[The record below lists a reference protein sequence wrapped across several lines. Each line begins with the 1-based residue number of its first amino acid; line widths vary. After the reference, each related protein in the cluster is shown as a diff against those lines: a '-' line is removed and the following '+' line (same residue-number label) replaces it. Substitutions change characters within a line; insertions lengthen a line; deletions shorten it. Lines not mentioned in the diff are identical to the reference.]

1 MSTSMFISL
10 SVPPID
16 ANDLIGVLPE
26 PSRAWHLGQL
36 QKAVASSQ
44 QLLARQPSLA
54 QLAEELLKQALSST
68 FSGQNIDPD
77 TVYLPREPVT
87 GAPQQSLTQLFQQAL
102 ASGRFPVAAQTLAFC
117 TADGVLVEIELQRFV
132 GVVSECL
139 TRLSECYR
147 LRLSEFWRAPAVADS
162 SRTRREVLLQ
172 HRCDALAREAA
183 LRRADNLADSTQGIT
198 AHGLALVRALIQ
210 PDAPELPE
218 SPAMGLYRLVIK
230 GADADIDLTAAFML
244 TTGGLNSLN
253 PVLLYTP
260 QRGLEEFVSYFEML
274 NELNLRWI
282 TDGGRDGVL
291 GNVAV
296 ADFDRVLALRRAGRA
311 VWVAV
316 RLFPEAAESLMERFL
331 NEQLAQQQSNVI
343 TVLEALKPDVSVR
356 LPAVLA
362 LAQGLPRDL
371 ASRPLRPDTLPALP
385 LVGVS
390 LEDQQK
396 NLVRQM
402 SALNTLIAKLLAGKP
417 QVERFFQL
425 QLKNM
430 FGAVTEQIRPAEIYF
445 TRTRVDEQGVQQC
458 QSSETLEALLTQLL
472 ASQEDDVNQDLHGD
486 GAFYV
491 EPDSLN
497 EHYKLH
503 PVGTLNDLV
512 AVLKAQ
518 LPTLVSEFWNAPQG
532 DQGLRYELLIRARK
546 QALAIEAALR
556 ALDGTLQPLSRAL
569 IDRLLQYPTQ
579 AARELAYR
587 GTPRPQVY
595 ALSLADGTRFAGVFI
610 LSGDAERIHRTPL
623 ILWTPGEGFEEYADR
638 AALYGAI
645 IQRLNQAGP
654 SGVLLARSL
663 PVKARTAKAGM
674 WGESERFELAEVA
687 CDFVADSIHSL
698 LTTQQQELN
707 SLLASAELLQVGVP
721 DQRIDLAPQLDIAGA
736 FVARNRHLEDQALPA
751 WQKALAAD
759 ARRVLQRLELAAQS
773 KNRQLAVW
781 LEGIPSLAEYARQA
795 LRNKLQTFL
804 QAKGLPASAAQR
816 IDPDKVVVVKTEHV
830 RLTYSPAPGVTQPVE
845 RGYVERVSLTELA
858 LKNVE
863 PWHQSLSWTS
873 RETLEAPLIYADGSR
888 VFNSSGEALVLSREQ
903 LEQWVKDINAGDSY
917 RSGVLKIKFAP
928 PAQSQEAAQRAQAW
942 MSAQSATLEYEA
954 RLARLDPAVYP
965 TPLAD
970 DPARKRGEQWVSAVL
985 ASWAPQGRPLVEGKA
1000 VVANFL
1006 VLGTPKEAP
1015 EVGGGQLVLG
1025 LLVICTDEDAQ
1036 RVLYAP
1042 DAPDGMNLREL
1053 PDEAALLALLKS
1065 PAWRA
1070 YLMQRIVV
1078 KGEGITRAPWL
1089 TREMRL
1095 LLTDSVFLKSI
1106 ASVLPPT
1113 GPDPAGLPV
1122 MTVSLV
1128 PCLAS
1133 LLQGL
1138 YYMQVMRQMEL
1149 ADRGSVSNAQVA
1161 RQSTFNKV
1169 MFGIEVAGNLLDMLP
1184 WAAHWATG
1192 ALGIWRRLSHN
1203 MVRTFRT
1210 RGLVIPGLIL
1220 RWGPGARRVVSMEV
1234 AGDVI
1239 GQPVLLGVKPLSVSP
1254 FAASSTVT
1262 AHSALFEVP
1271 APLALTSFVPPGWR
1285 SAAVPQGEAAAL
1297 LRGLEPNSKGI
1308 YRTAAGDYLIRPL
1321 SADGRATVYRIKG
1334 DFKLYEGDELTVSII
1349 DGRSRIEV
1357 GFLQYGGYGQWR
1369 PVALRGGGRGSSRSA
1384 VDLPEEEFLSSAD
1397 YRAGNHLAFDLP
1409 ESTGTFHGAWF
1420 KRDWQRFYKSVVKPP
1435 RPEPLSLAPSA
1446 TLDDLIEQV
1455 FAKAD
1460 GMVLGEAHNQIAS
1473 ITFFQKK
1480 MQVLYDRG
1488 VRTLYIEGSHAT
1500 AAPIT
1505 AARSSGDSRHI
1516 VAAKARSCGIRV
1528 RGLDDDALTLHRDPL
1543 TMAAHIEMSTR
1554 LEEMNYF
1561 AVRQIETYRAV
1572 DGGKWVAW
1580 VGSDH
1585 MNTVSGVPGLADLTG
1600 AFGVRIKDARPGQ
1613 AITITLPV
1621 SGFWFA
1627 GPIGDA
1633 QVDMALTASAVRTPI
1648 APNTIW
1654 S

>member
-1 MSTSMFISL
+1 MSTNTSTSL
-10 SVPPID
+10 AVSPID
-16 ANDLIGVLPE
+16 AIDLMGVLP
-26 PSRAWHLGQL
+26 PPTRAWQLGQL
-36 QKAVASSQ
+36 QQAIAAGQ
-44 QLLARQPSLA
+44 ELLARQPSPAL
-54 QLAEELLKQALSST
+54 LAEELFRQAFSST

-77 TVYLPREPVT
+77 TVYLSSESVT

-102 ASGRFPVAAQTLAFC
+102 TSGRAPVGAQILAFC
-117 TADGVLVEIELQRFV
+117 TADGVLVDIESQRFE

-139 TRLSECYR
+139 TRLSERYR

-172 HRCDALAREAA
+172 HRCDALAWEAA

-198 AHGLALVRALIQ
+198 AHGLELVRALIQ
-210 PDAPELPE
+210 PDTSELPE
-218 SPAMGLYRLVIK
+218 SPAMGLYRLAIK

-260 QRGLEEFVSYFEML
+260 QRGLEEFVSYSEML
-274 NELNLRWI
+274 NELSLRWI
-282 TDGGRDGVL
+282 TDGGRDGIL

-296 ADFDRVLALRRAGRA
+296 ADFDRALALRRAGRA

-316 RLFPEAAESLMERFL
+316 RLFPEAAESLMERVL
-331 NEQLAQQQSNVI
+331 NEQLAQQQSNLI
-343 TVLEALKPDVSVR
+343 TVLEALEPDVSVR
-356 LPAVLA
+356 LSAVLA

-371 ASRPLRPDTLPALP
+371 ASRPLRPDTLPVLP
-385 LVGVS
+385 VVGVS

-402 SALNTLIAKLLAGKP
+402 GALNTLIAKLLAGKP

-425 QLKNM
+425 QLKKM
-430 FGAVTEQIRPAEIYF
+430 FGAVAEQIRPTEIYF
-445 TRTRVDEQGVQQC
+445 TRSHVDEQGVQQF

-472 ASQEDDVNQDLHGD
+472 ASQEDAVNQNLHSD

-497 EHYKLH
+497 DQYKLH
-503 PVGTLNDLV
+503 PIGTLNDLV
-512 AVLKAQ
+512 AALRAQ
-518 LPTLVSEFWNAPQG
+518 LPTLISEFWNARQG
-532 DQGLRYELLIRARK
+532 NQGLRCELLIRARK

-569 IDRLLQYPTQ
+569 IDRFLQYPTH

-610 LSGDAERIHRTPL
+610 LSGNAQRAHRTPL
-623 ILWTPGEGFEEYADR
+623 ILWTPGDGFEEYADR

-654 SGVLLARSL
+654 PGVLLARSL
-663 PVKARTAKAGM
+663 PVKVRTVWAGM
-674 WGESERFELAEVA
+674 WGESERLELTEVA

-698 LTTQQQELN
+698 LTMQQQELN

-736 FVARNRHLEDQALPA
+736 FVARNRRLEDQALPA

-759 ARRVLQRLELAAQS
+759 ARRVLQRLELAAQN

-804 QAKGLPASAAQR
+804 QSKGLPASAAQR

-845 RGYVERVSLTELA
+845 RSYVERVSLTELA

-873 RETLEAPLIYADGSR
+873 RETLEAPLNYADGSR
-888 VFNSSGEALVLSREQ
+888 VFSSSGEALVLSRER
-903 LEQWVKDINAGDSY
+903 LEQWVKDINVGDSY

-928 PAQSQEAAQRAQAW
+928 PAQSQEAEQRAQAW
-942 MSAQSATLEYEA
+942 MSAQGATLEYEA
-954 RLARLDPAVYP
+954 QLARLNPAVYQ

-985 ASWAPQGRPLVEGKA
+985 ASWAPQSRPLVEGKA

-1036 RVLYAP
+1036 RILYAP

-1053 PDEAALLALLKS
+1053 PDEAALLALLS
-1065 PAWRA
+1065 GPAWRA

-1078 KGEGITRAPWL
+1078 KGEGIARAPWL
-1089 TREMRL
+1089 TQEMRL
-1095 LLTDSVFLKSI
+1095 LLTDSVFLKTI
-1106 ASVLPPT
+1106 VSVLPPI
-1113 GPDPAGLPV
+1113 GPDPAGLP
-1122 MTVSLV
+1122 MMKISLV

-1133 LLQGL
+1133 LLHGM

-1169 MFGIEVAGNLLDMLP
+1169 MFGIEVAGNLLDMFP

-1210 RGLVIPGLIL
+1210 RGLVIPGLVL
-1220 RWGPGARRVVSMEV
+1220 RRGPGARRVVSMEV
-1234 AGDVI
+1234 VGDVI
-1239 GQPVLLGVKPLSVSP
+1239 GQPVLGVKPLPVSP

-1262 AHSALFEVP
+1262 APSALFEVP

-1285 SAAVPQGEAAAL
+1285 SAAVPQDEAVAL

-1321 SADGRATVYRIKG
+1321 SADGQAAVYRIKG

-1357 GFLQYGGYGQWR
+1357 GVLQYGGYGQWR
-1369 PVALRGGGRGSSRSA
+1369 PVALRGGGGGSSRSA
-1384 VDLPEEEFLSSAD
+1384 ADLPGEEFLSSVD
-1397 YRAGNHLAFDLP
+1397 YRDGKHLAFDLP
-1409 ESTGTFHGAWF
+1409 ESTGIFHSAWF
-1420 KRDWQRFYKSVVKPP
+1420 KRDWQRFYKSVVKPR

-1460 GMVLGEAHNQIAS
+1460 GMVLGEVHNQAAS
-1473 ITFFQKK
+1473 ITFLQEK

-1505 AARSSGDSRHI
+1505 AARNSSDSRHI

-1528 RGLDDDALTLHRDPL
+1528 RGLDDDALTLHRDPH

-1561 AVRQIETYRAV
+1561 AVRQIETYRTL
-1572 DGGKWVAW
+1572 DDGKWVAW

-1585 MNTVSGVPGLADLTG
+1585 MSTSSGVPGLTELTG
-1600 AFGVRIKDARPGQ
+1600 AFGVKIRDAKPGQ
-1613 AITITLPV
+1613 ATAITFPV
-1621 SGFWFA
+1621 DRFWYSRPSG
-1627 GPIGDA
+1627 DV
-1633 QVDMALTASAVRTPI
+1633 QVDMALSTSTVRTPM
-1648 APNTIW
+1648 APNTVW